1 MAYTKVTPA
10 LRLYRGVLLFATPFI
25 LLRLWWRGRRE
36 PDYRRR
42 IGERFGFVLRRGPAA
57 GLGKKR
63 VEGRGVVGRGLYLC
77 CHAAAQ

>member
-1 MAYTKVTPA
+1 MAVAHTKVTPA

-42 IGERFGFVLRRGPAA
+42 IGERFGSVQLSD
-57 GLGKKR
+57 GLS
-63 VEGRGVVGRGLYLC
+63 LI
-77 CHAAAQ
+77 HI